1 MNKKQIMI
9 STLLLSLIMCLV
21 LIQGFFDNNF
31 SRLLL
36 KDNNMGQYKEYS
48 IEGTKY
54 KLSIPERW
62 IVNKTNNNL
71 FCQIEIK
78 DVENDILG
86 YFQIIDT
93 KSSVDALANNYIENL
108 LLPPKGEKI
117 SRFSGNNWSGKS
129 IVYTNTI
136 SNGYSYNNNIYYIE
150 LCNGNIGKLT
160 FLVKQDKYKNNM
172 KIIFDNIVDSIRCI
186 DNKDLPLQ
194 S

>member
-9 STLLLSLIMCLV
+9 SILLLSLIICLV
-21 LIQGFFDNNF
+21 LIQGFFDDNF
-31 SRLLL
+31 SGLLL
-36 KDNNMGQYKEYS
+36 KDNNMGQYKECN

-54 KLSIPERW
+54 KLSIPEKW
-62 IVNKTNNNL
+62 IVNKTSNNL
-71 FCQIEIK
+71 FCQIEVK

-93 KSSVDALANNYIENL
+93 KSSVDALANNHIKNL
-108 LLPPKGEKI
+108 LLPQKDEKI
-117 SRFSGNNWSGKS
+117 SQFSGSNWDGKN
-129 IVYTNTI
+129 IAYTTNVN
-136 SNGYSYNNNIYYIE
+136 NGYSYNNNIYYIE

-172 KIIFDNIVDSIRCI
+172 KIIFDNIVDSIKCI

-194 S
+194 G

>member
-62 IVNKTNNNL
+62 IVNKINNNL

-117 SRFSGNNWSGKS
+117 NKFSGSNWSGKS
-129 IVYTNTI
+129 IVYTTTI